1 MQVEAI
7 DFLKTL
13 PEHRLLLILE
23 AFRVAV
29 SDAEIYDNLVSVMDI
44 SDDEMFEV
52 RDLVYKFLGAP
63 NYD

>member
-63 NYD
+63 IYD